1 MPKMKRVQLLHVQ
14 FCMYLLSYLQYPHL
28 DSNLELEFETYEN
41 QGLSS
46 SIFNTNLASE
56 QEDIFEGAKV

>member
-1 MPKMKRVQLLHVQ
+1 
-14 FCMYLLSYLQYPHL
+14 MYLLSYLQYPHI

-46 SIFNTNLASE
+46 SIFNTNLALE
-56 QEDIFEGAKV
+56 QENIFEGAKV